1 MNRQRDIHSQA
12 TPPTPGFWLGK
23 PGRGKGARIKTVR
36 YLQAAPS
43 PEPEQ
48 DAPDRLAVRSA
59 LTWVASLGDVD
70 KLSVEEQRRFAD
82 DYAAA
87 LDEIPPNL
95 YPDRPLPTPAD
106 FADENWADY
115 WSWPLAGSTSA

>member
-1 MNRQRDIHSQA
+1 MNMHRDTHSQT
-12 TPPTPGFWLGK
+12 TPPTPGFWLGE
-23 PGRGKGARIKTVR
+23 PGRGKGVRIKTVR
-36 YLQAAPS
+36 YLQATPS
-43 PEPEQ
+43 PAR
-48 DAPDRLAVRSA
+48 DASDRFAVRSA

-82 DYAAA
+82 DYATA